1 VLIQTTFSRVPV
13 RTLFTAIVAVVLFAR
28 SPAGAQSPPPSQ
40 PSPVPSAQPVADA
53 QPSPRPLS
61 LRGSFRAYDFT
72 RQNASTGIG
81 GAGQVN
87 QQSIEL
93 GLALHADYRFANTP
107 FSVGASYL
115 VAWTSNDKR
124 LVVYVTQSYLECG
137 PIRIRPR
144 RRIPC
149 GAPF

>member
-28 SPAGAQSPPPSQ
+28 
-40 PSPVPSAQPVADA
+40 
-53 QPSPRPLS
+53 
-61 LRGSFRAYDFT
+61 
-72 RQNASTGIG
+72 
-81 GAGQVN
+81 
-87 QQSIEL
+87 IEL